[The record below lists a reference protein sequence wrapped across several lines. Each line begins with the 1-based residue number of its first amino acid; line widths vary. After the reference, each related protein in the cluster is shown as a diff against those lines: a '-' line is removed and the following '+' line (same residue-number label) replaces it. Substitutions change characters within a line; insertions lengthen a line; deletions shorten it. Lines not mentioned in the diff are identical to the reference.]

1 MRKEKPNNK
10 WLYIVLAILALLWV
24 LGKTVKAQEIDS
36 FLEPTKIRCTC
47 YIDDGLTAS
56 GCKTRY
62 GIMAAKSDL
71 IGKTACVNAV
81 NEDGSIGEFIGY
93 FEILDTGYGRETGE
107 GVSKI
112 KKDKTLGTIEAGL
125 TVDIYMYTLEDAKD
139 WVKKYS
145 DYVYITLVDAEG

>member
-1 MRKEKPNNK
+1 MRKRKPNNI
-10 WLYIVLAILALLWV
+10 WLYIVVAILTLLWV
-24 LGKTVKAQEIDS
+24 LGKTVQAAEKDL

-56 GCKTRY
+56 GCVTRY
-62 GIMAAKSDL
+62 GIMAARPDL

-107 GVSKI
+107 GKSKI
-112 KKDKTLGTIEAGL
+112 LKGKTLGTIEAGL
-125 TVDIYMYTLEDAKD
+125 TVDIFMPTMHQAEEWIDT
-139 WVKKYS
+139 WG
-145 DYVYITLVDAEG
+145 DYVFITLVDAEG